1 MTWELIFVCAVLLLG
16 LVSFILEK
24 VPTDLTAFGIFAILL
39 LASML
44 TRSELLPSVG
54 DMLQV
59 FANPAPLTIA
69 AMFVMSAALEKC
81 GAIEVMA
88 EYLGRLTSLGYTKF
102 LAILIVFVGFASA
115 FVNNTAVVVVLLPVV
130 LSLARTIKVPA
141 SKMLIPLSYAAI
153 FGGCC
158 TAIGTSTNILVSSIL
173 QDNGMQPL
181 SMFELSW
188 VGIPLFLVG
197 LIYLVFVG
205 SRFLPVRE
213 TLTSMLSA
221 EERQEYITEAF
232 VKSNSALV
240 GERLI
245 GSKLMN
251 TQGVRLL
258 EVVRN
263 GVVLQASLDEIT
275 LAAGDRL
282 ILACHPSGIMKARRF
297 DGMVFV
303 GEKGLDL
310 EPIASHEGAIV
321 EGVIGPRSSIIGQT
335 MREMNFRQRYRIV
348 ILAVHRKGHNVRE
361 KLETLKLQFG
371 DTLLM
376 MGTDVAIEN
385 IRSMDDIIL
394 LDRPA
399 IPAVD
404 MRKKMPWVVGS
415 FAIAV
420 LCVTLNWMP
429 IVGAMIVAVGFLF
442 ITNCVRMKDAYESID
457 WRILIL
463 IYGML
468 GLGLAMDRSGFS
480 AFIAKNFVAA
490 GNHLVS
496 PELRPYFMLAAIY
509 LCTSILTEVLSNNAT
524 VVLMTPIAIG
534 LASTLSVDPRAFVI
548 ATCMASSASFAT
560 PIGYQTNTYIYS
572 VGGYN
577 FSDFCKVGIPLNLI
591 HFIICTILIP
601 YFWAF

>member
-1 MTWELIFVCAVLLLG
+1 MTWELIFVCVVLLLG
-16 LVSFILEK
+16 LTSFIVEK
-24 VPTDLTAFGIFAILL
+24 VPTDLTAFCIFATLL
-39 LASML
+39 LVSML
-44 TRSELLPSVG
+44 SGSELLPGVG

-88 EYLGRLTSLGYTKF
+88 QYLSKLTNLGYMRF

-141 SKMLIPLSYAAI
+141 SKMLIPLSYASI

-173 QDNGMQPL
+173 QDHNMEPL

-188 VGIPLFLVG
+188 VGVPLFFVG
-197 LIYLVFVG
+197 LIYLVFAG
-205 SRFLPVRE
+205 NRFLPVRE

-232 VKSNSALV
+232 VKQDSVLV
-240 GERLI
+240 GVSLI
-245 GSKLMN
+245 DSKLMK
-251 TQGVRLL
+251 TPGVRLL

-263 GVVLQASLDEIT
+263 GVVLQTSLNEII
-275 LAAGDRL
+275 LAPGDRL
-282 ILACHPSGIMKARRF
+282 ILACRPSGIMKARSF

-303 GEKGLDL
+303 GEQGLDV
-310 EPIASHEGAIV
+310 EPIASHEGAVV
-321 EGVIGPRSSIIGQT
+321 EGVIGPRSSIIGKT
-335 MREMNFRQRYRIV
+335 MREMNFRQRYRLI
-348 ILAVHRKGHNVRE
+348 ILAVHRKGHNVRD
-361 KLETLKLQFG
+361 KLENLKLQFG

-376 MGTDVAIEN
+376 MGTDVAIDN
-385 IRSMDDIIL
+385 IRSTDDIIL

-399 IPAVD
+399 LPAED
-404 MRKKMPWVVGS
+404 MRRKMPWVVGALV
-415 FAIAV
+415 FAIA
-420 LCVTLNWMP
+420 CVTLKLMP
-429 IVGAMIVAVGFLF
+429 IVGAMIVAVAFLF
-442 ITNCVRMKDAYESID
+442 ITDSVKTKDAYQAVD
-457 WRILIL
+457 WRILML

-468 GLGLAMDRSGFS
+468 GLGMAMERSGFS
-480 AFIAKNFVAA
+480 TLIAENFVAA
-490 GNHLVS
+490 GNYFVS

-509 LCTSILTEVLSNNAT
+509 LCTGILTETLSNNAT
-524 VVLMTPIAIG
+524 VVLMAPIAIG
-534 LASTLSVDPRAFVI
+534 LASTLGVDSRPFII
-548 ATCMASSASFAT
+548 ATCLASSASFST
-560 PIGYQTNTYIYS
+560 PIGYQTNTYVYS
-572 VGGYN
+572 VGGYR
-577 FSDFCKVGIPLNLI
+577 FSDFYKVGLPLNLI
-591 HFIICTILIP
+591 YFVTCTILIP